1 MTEGRRLETA
11 WRSLVLMAVVAVV
24 LLVGCGGEEDAGADG
39 TEIEAGD
46 SDVVANAGSGGGSG
60 SADLGEFSV
69 MNVPDGI
76 VYVAYAAADQVILD
90 YPAGEFDR
98 IVSFFDDF
106 TSQEGGYQRQQSGS
120 GGFVYTNTLA
130 DDSADLISIT
140 VGRDV
145 VSSDLDNEGVVTFVT
160 IARTSR

>member
-1 MTEGRRLETA
+1 
-11 WRSLVLMAVVAVV
+11 MAVVAVV
-24 LLVGCGGEEDAGADG
+24 LLVGCGGGEDAGADG
-39 TEIEAGD
+39 TEIGAGD

-60 SADLGEFSV
+60 SSDLGEFSV
-69 MNVPDGI
+69 MNVPGSI
-76 VYVAYAAADQVILD
+76 VYVAHAADDQVILD

-130 DDSADLISIT
+130 DDSAGLITIT